1 MEIEITK
8 TPFEGKYEGNWK
20 VVHTFGL
27 IENSKFFEP
36 NSLEWLVASSKLESF
51 KITCKCKHECECSFL
66 SNRANLNTFDNEDRH
81 RHRHRHKTRFQN
93 KLREKSDSY
102 IV

>member
-27 IENSKFFEP
+27 IKNSNFFEP

-51 KITCKCKHECECSFL
+51 KITCKCKHECKCSFL
-66 SNRANLNTFDNEDRH
+66 SNSAEFDTFNNEGCHEHD
-81 RHRHRHKTRFQN
+81 TRLQR